1 MIRISTLGL
10 FVATPISSFAHEAAS
25 SFLELACM
33 AGGAANKVGQAT
45 INAWGNHG
53 NPAGANVHFLGTGTG
68 LCEIQFRNHKQ
79 SFECPLKS

>member
-1 MIRISTLGL
+1 
-10 FVATPISSFAHEAAS
+10 
-25 SFLELACM
+25 M